1 VCIGLEDDPNG
12 NNSIIS
18 RSGADIKHKE
28 ELEQVQVKQDISYH
42 YIHDMSYILRAI
54 HLESTRETRSSKR
67 ECRST

>member
-28 ELEQVQVKQDISYH
+28 ELGQVQVKQDISYH
-42 YIHDMSYILRAI
+42 YIHDMSYIF
-54 HLESTRETRSSKR
+54 ESHTLGKYERNPLQQKR
-67 ECRST
+67 VP